1 LFSLQLHQS
10 INLLLL
16 LLIGVTFSNV
26 HLAWMDIVLIVLF
39 TLSVEHLFLYFNKHR
54 TFYVSY
60 SSLTTA
66 VGVMV
71 LIYANSLWI
80 YFLIITLGLAQKHFL
95 LLKKQHLF
103 NPSNF
108 ALIIA
113 LFLFY
118 EESHMIAGQ
127 FGDELLFSMIVLV
140 LALSIL
146 VRVGRLFVPF
156 FFLFFYL
163 LLQYLLVVHYDP
175 VMTFQE
181 IYHRFFSVTFML
193 FIYFMLTDPRV
204 TPGKWSGQFLFI
216 FSVVLLATLLDRF
229 YGYRVQH
236 LFMSLFFFSFWVH
249 YQRFKN
255 LSLRE
260 LKLVMTILFLV
271 IVMLV
276 VIQSQEPYY
285 FEMNG

>member
-1 LFSLQLHQS
+1 MNIMVIL
-10 INLLLL
+10 
-16 LLIGVTFSNV
+16 
-26 HLAWMDIVLIVLF
+26 LF
-39 TLSVEHLFLYFNKHR
+39 TLLVEHLFVYINKQRPFYF
-54 TFYVSY
+54 SY
-60 SSLTTA
+60 ASLTTA

-71 LIYANSLWI
+71 LIYANALWI
-80 YFLIITLGLAQKHFL
+80 YFVIITLGLAQKHFL
-95 LLKKQHLF
+95 LIKGRHLF

-108 ALIIA
+108 ALMVG
-113 LFLFY
+113 LLLFY
-118 EESHMIAGQ
+118 DESHIIAGQ

-146 VRVGRLFVPF
+146 VRVGRLLIPF
-156 FFLFFYL
+156 LFPFFYL
-163 LLQYLLVVHYDP
+163 TLQYLLIIHFDP
-175 VMTFQE
+175 VQTFQE

-204 TPGKWSGQFLFI
+204 TPEKWQEQTVFI
-216 FSVVLLATLLDRF
+216 FLVVLLATLLDRY

-249 YQRFKN
+249 YKRFKN
-255 LSLRE
+255 LSPRE
-260 LKLVMTILFLV
+260 LKLVVTILFSV
-271 IVMLV
+271 VVMLL

>member
-1 LFSLQLHQS
+1 MN
-10 INLLLL
+10 IVVI
-16 LLIGVTFSNV
+16 IG
-26 HLAWMDIVLIVLF
+26 F
-39 TLSVEHLFLYFNKHR
+39 TLFVEHLFLYLNKHR
-54 TFYVSY
+54 PFYFSY
-60 SSLTTA
+60 ASLTTA
-66 VGVMV
+66 VGVIV
-71 LIYANSLWI
+71 LIYAHSLWVYLI
-80 YFLIITLGLAQKHFL
+80 IITLGLAQKHFL
-95 LLKKQHLF
+95 LLKERHLF

-108 ALIIA
+108 ALIVG

-118 EESHMIAGQ
+118 DESHMIAGQ
-127 FGDELLFSMIVLV
+127 FGDELLFSMIVFV

-146 VRVGRLFVPF
+146 VRVGRFLIPF

-163 LLQYLLVVHYDP
+163 SLQYLLIIPFDP
-175 VMTFQE
+175 VVTFQE

-204 TPGKWSGQFLFI
+204 TPEKWQEQLIFI
-216 FSVVLLATLLDRF
+216 FVVVLVATLLDRY

-249 YQRFKN
+249 HRRFKS
-255 LSLRE
+255 LSLQE
-260 LKLVMTILFLV
+260 LKLVMIILFLV
-271 IVMLV
+271 VVMLF